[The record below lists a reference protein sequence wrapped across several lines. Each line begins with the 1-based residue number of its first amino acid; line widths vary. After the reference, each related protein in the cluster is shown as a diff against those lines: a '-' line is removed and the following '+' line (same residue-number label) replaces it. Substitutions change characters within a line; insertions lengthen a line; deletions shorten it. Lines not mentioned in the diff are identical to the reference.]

1 MPNGDPL
8 DGFFNPT
15 LTLMLD
21 SYILAQG
28 IRISEILTWVRNCN
42 LTQTVTRLVIGCIG
56 NHTNGRQCLVSVKSL
71 CDIADFLK
79 LT

>member
-1 MPNGDPL
+1 
-8 DGFFNPT
+8 
-15 LTLMLD
+15 MLD

-42 LTQTVTRLVIGCIG
+42 LTQTGMRGLYIGCIG
-56 NHTNGRQCLVSVKSL
+56 NHTNGRQCLVSVRSL